1 MSLTISMAPKV
12 TGLKLLI
19 VDDSMVMRR
28 ALTVSIQTSNFQEVR
43 SAANGV
49 LALKQFRE
57 FLPDVV
63 TLDLTMPELGGIEAL
78 EEMLKIKPDTKIMI
92 VSALADDVTAIEA
105 LKKGAEQFICKPFT
119 PEELAQALL
128 EMLS

>member
-1 MSLTISMAPKV
+1 MSTAPDV
-12 TGLKLLI
+12 SHLKLLI

-28 ALTVSIQTSNFQEVR
+28 AITVSIQTSNFQEVR

-49 LALKQFRE
+49 LALQQFRE

-78 EEMLKIKPDTKIMI
+78 EQMLKIKPDTKIMI
-92 VSALADDVTAIEA
+92 VSALADDATAIEA

-119 PEELAQALL
+119 PEELNQALL

>member
-1 MSLTISMAPKV
+1 M
-12 TGLKLLI
+12 KLLI

-28 ALTVSIQTSNFQEVR
+28 SVVR
-43 SAANGV
+43 SFHQAEFTEIKTAADGQD
-49 LALKQFRE
+49 ALDQFRT

-63 TLDLTMPELGGIEAL
+63 TLDLTMPHLGGIEAL
-78 EEMLKIKPDTKIMI
+78 EEMLKIKPNTKIMI
-92 VSALADDVTAIEA
+92 VSALSDDATAIEA

-119 PEELAQALL
+119 PEELSQALY

>member
-1 MSLTISMAPKV
+1 MTLTSSIPDVSN
-12 TGLKLLI
+12 LKLLI

-28 ALTVSIQTSNFQEVR
+28 ALTLSIQSSNFQEVR
-43 SAANGV
+43 SAANGM
-49 LALKQFRE
+49 LALKQFRD

-78 EEMLKIKPDTKIMI
+78 EEMLKIKPETKIMI
-92 VSALADDVTAIEA
+92 VSALADDATAIEA

-119 PEELAQALL
+119 PEELNQALL

>member
-1 MSLTISMAPKV
+1 M
-12 TGLKLLI
+12 KLLI

-28 ALTVSIQTSNFQEVR
+28 SLTRSLHSTNFQEVR
-43 SAANGV
+43 SASNGL
-49 LALKQFRE
+49 LALEEFRE

-63 TLDLTMPELGGIEAL
+63 TLDLTMPQLGGIETL
-78 EEMLKIKPDTKIMI
+78 EEMLKIKPDTKVMI
-92 VSALADDVTAIEA
+92 VSALADDATAIEA

-119 PEELAQALL
+119 PEDLNQALD

>member
-1 MSLTISMAPKV
+1 MPTPNTTVSAAR
-12 TGLKLLI
+12 LKLLI

-28 ALTVSIQTSNFQEVR
+28 ALTRSIQTANFEEVR
-43 SAANGV
+43 SASNGM

-63 TLDLTMPELGGIEAL
+63 TLDLTMPELGGIETL
-78 EEMLKIKPDTKIMI
+78 EEMLKIKPNTKIMI
-92 VSALADDVTAIEA
+92 VSALADDATAIEA

-119 PEELAQALL
+119 SEELKQALE

>member
-1 MSLTISMAPKV
+1 M
-12 TGLKLLI
+12 KLLI

-28 ALTVSIQTSNFQEVR
+28 SVVR
-43 SAANGV
+43 SFHHAEFKEIKTAADGQD
-49 LALKQFRE
+49 ALDQFRT

-63 TLDLTMPELGGIEAL
+63 TLDLTMPHLGGIEAL

-92 VSALADDVTAIEA
+92 VSALSDDATAIEA

-119 PEELAQALL
+119 PEELSQALY

>member
-1 MSLTISMAPKV
+1 M
-12 TGLKLLI
+12 KLLI

-28 ALTVSIQTSNFQEVR
+28 ALTRSIHTTDFQEVR
-43 SAANGV
+43 SASNGMI
-49 LALKQFRE
+49 ALQQFRD

-63 TLDLTMPELGGIEAL
+63 TLDLTMPQLGGIETL

-92 VSALADDVTAIEA
+92 VSALADDATAIEA

-119 PEELAQALL
+119 NDELNQALH